1 MKSAKYL
8 NKLTVQEICS
18 IYNIS
23 PTWVCKK
30 LQKANY
36 PKEKKDKQYYYLVKD
51 DDVLEIFGIP
61 KEAKE
66 VIYVHTTWHIYPS
79 KMNFNTNM

>member
-1 MKSAKYL
+1 MKTAKYS
-8 NKLTVQEICS
+8 NKLTVAEICN

-23 PTWVCKK
+23 STWVCKK
-30 LQKANY
+30 LQKVSY
-36 PKEKKDKQYYYLVKD
+36 PKEKKDRQYYYHVKE

-61 KEAKE
+61 KVANE

-79 KMNFNTNM
+79 KMNFD